1 MSCGI
6 YKITNPNNRIYIGQS
21 KNIVNRWNQ
30 HKYQYGKNNIIL
42 SRSILK
48 YGYEKHKFEIIENC
62 SVDELNQKEIYW
74 INYYKSN
81 YKLYPENNGL
91 NLSDGGDKPPL
102 NDMPLKEKTKLLIS
116 EKNSLRHCEKRISN
130 IKQFDKLGNLIKIWK
145 NYEFN
150 KNSYFKY
157 YKVIKCCNGVYK
169 TYGNFIWRFFEDDF
183 LKHIVLKKIEKI
195 KKQKNKIS
203 DITRKK
209 MSNSQIKLWN
219 NERKLKYS
227 KLFKG
232 RSNYWKKGKQNE
244 NYIKKRIDKIKKPVL
259 QYDLEDNFIKEWQS
273 LKQIEEELKYC
284 SDYISLVAK
293 GKKIKYKNFKWK
305 FKN

>member
-130 IKQFDKLGNLIKIWK
+130 IKQFDKTYTVSFMNRNDKKAEHLIIM
-145 NYEFN
+145 NYNDEVDVQQYPAQ
-150 KNSYFKY
+150 YF
-157 YKVIKCCNGVYK
+157 
-169 TYGNFIWRFFEDDF
+169 
-183 LKHIVLKKIEKI
+183 
-195 KKQKNKIS
+195 
-203 DITRKK
+203 
-209 MSNSQIKLWN
+209 
-219 NERKLKYS
+219 
-227 KLFKG
+227 
-232 RSNYWKKGKQNE
+232 
-244 NYIKKRIDKIKKPVL
+244 
-259 QYDLEDNFIKEWQS
+259 
-273 LKQIEEELKYC
+273 
-284 SDYISLVAK
+284 
-293 GKKIKYKNFKWK
+293 
-305 FKN
+305 